1 MTNLFLML
9 QLIQSKLSTNHIL
22 TNYTLFAFYN
32 ICKGGIFIVI
42 YVDIL
47 LALNFFV
54 SFFLLQITCL
64 FCKRKPKLVKIIL
77 ASVIGS
83 AYSLVIFCDDVPA
96 FSLVLG
102 QIAVSGV
109 MVFVTFGF
117 SRFYT
122 FVKQLAVFYFGNF
135 LLLGVM
141 MAACYLFKLK
151 FIAINNNILYFDVSS
166 ATIIVCSVASYVA
179 SSVIIRL
186 YNRTLSKKEIYFL
199 TIENN
204 GTSTD
209 LLAFLDTGNKLR
221 EPFSNAPV
229 IIVDSSKISADG
241 KNTRLVPV
249 STVNGVGFLTAFKPD
264 KIILKSAKGEEVIEN
279 AYIALSNDVKD
290 ENYSAILNYDILSV

>member
-1 MTNLFLML
+1 M
-9 QLIQSKLSTNHIL
+9 

-32 ICKGGIFIVI
+32 VCKGGIFIVV

-64 FCKRKPKLVKIIL
+64 FSKRKPKLIRIII
-77 ASVIGS
+77 ASAIG
-83 AYSLVIFCDDVPA
+83 AVYSLIIFCDDVPA
-96 FSLVLG
+96 LVLA
-102 QIAVSGV
+102 ITKLLVSFI
-109 MVFVTFGF
+109 MVFVSFGYKGVVAF
-117 SRFYT
+117 L
-122 FVKQLAVFYFGNF
+122 KQVAVFYFGNF
-135 LLLGVM
+135 LLLGIVM
-141 MAACYLFKLK
+141 CACYLFKLK
-151 FIAINNNILYFDVSS
+151 FIAVNNDVLYFDVSS
-166 ATIIVCSVASYVA
+166 ATIIVCTAFAYIV

-249 STVNGVGFLTAFKPD
+249 TTVNGVGFLTAFKPD
-264 KIILKSAKGEEVIEN
+264 KIILKSTKGEEVIEN

-290 ENYSAILNYDILSV
+290 ENYSAILNYDILSI